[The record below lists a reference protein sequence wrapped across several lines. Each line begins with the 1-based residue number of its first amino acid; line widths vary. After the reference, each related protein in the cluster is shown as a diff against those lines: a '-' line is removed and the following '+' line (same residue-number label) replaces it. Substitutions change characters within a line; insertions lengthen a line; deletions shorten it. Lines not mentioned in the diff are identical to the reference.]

1 MSTPQTGDII
11 RIHYTG
17 RFPDGTVFDSSEG
30 REPLEFTHGVGQ
42 VIPGLDRHVAQMRVG
57 DKSTVT
63 IPAADAYG
71 PHHDE
76 AVQVM
81 SRNFVPA
88 GIPLELGTQLQAR
101 GPDGSLV
108 TITVIDMDDETITVD
123 ANHPMAGKDLIF
135 DVELVEVRAQA

>member
-1 MSTPQTGDII
+1 MSTPQTGDLI

-30 REPLEFTHGVGQ
+30 REPLEFTLGVGQ
-42 VIPGLDRHVAQMRVG
+42 VIAGLDRHVGQMRVG

-71 PHHDE
+71 PHYDE

-88 GIPLELGTQLQAR
+88 GITIEIGTQLQAR
-101 GPDGSLV
+101 GQDGNLV
-108 TITVIDMDDETITVD
+108 NITVIDMDDETITVD

-135 DVELVEVRAQA
+135 DVELVDARPQA